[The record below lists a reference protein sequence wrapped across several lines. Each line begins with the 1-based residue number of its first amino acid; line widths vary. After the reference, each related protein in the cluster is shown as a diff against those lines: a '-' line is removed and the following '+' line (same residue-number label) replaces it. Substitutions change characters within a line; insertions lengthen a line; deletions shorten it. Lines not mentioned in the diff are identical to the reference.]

1 MQQYVTLLR
10 GQIYV
15 NFLYCMNSFPIF
27 EKVMTFC
34 VIKKH
39 ILKLRI
45 VHMNQNKVES
55 FVIEKITE
63 FSDDNDIEL
72 NDVGLET
79 RLIGSSG
86 VFDSMDLVNFIVELE
101 ENIEESFDIEISLAD
116 EKAMSR
122 RTSPFVNV
130 KSLSTYIIERIN
142 E

>member
-1 MQQYVTLLR
+1 
-10 GQIYV
+10 
-15 NFLYCMNSFPIF
+15 MNSFPIF

-34 VIKKH
+34 VIKKQ

>member
-1 MQQYVTLLR
+1 
-10 GQIYV
+10 
-15 NFLYCMNSFPIF
+15 MNSFPIF

>member
-1 MQQYVTLLR
+1 
-10 GQIYV
+10 
-15 NFLYCMNSFPIF
+15 MNSFPIF

-45 VHMNQNKVES
+45 VHMDQNKVES

>member
-1 MQQYVTLLR
+1 MD
-10 GQIYV
+10 
-15 NFLYCMNSFPIF
+15 
-27 EKVMTFC
+27 
-34 VIKKH
+34 
-39 ILKLRI
+39 
-45 VHMNQNKVES
+45 QNKVES

-72 NDVGLET
+72 NAVGLET

>member
-1 MQQYVTLLR
+1 MDQ
-10 GQIYV
+10 
-15 NFLYCMNSFPIF
+15 
-27 EKVMTFC
+27 
-34 VIKKH
+34 KK
-39 ILKLRI
+39 I
-45 VHMNQNKVES
+45 ES
-55 FVIEKITE
+55 FIIDKITE
-63 FSDDNDIEL
+63 YSSDNDIEISSVSS
-72 NDVGLET
+72 DT

-130 KSLSTYIIERIN
+130 KSLSTYIIERMN

>member
-34 VIKKH
+34 VIKKQ